1 MIRPIWLSAAVT
13 LWLYA
18 QQTTT
23 TKLQVQI
30 QPEAHLAPQQISLS
44 FRVSPDGSSEVTR
57 QTESIA
63 AWVRALPGQR
73 IRLQARVLSMTGP
86 IGPISPTALGWS
98 GGLIRAS
105 SGAQNATCTAGT
117 FDGAQPADLI
127 SNWTRFASLACAVT
141 FLLISPRTLPPGSYT
156 GTVDLVLRAE

>member
-18 QQTTT
+18 

-63 AWVRALPGQR
+63 AWVRALP
-73 IRLQARVLSMTGP
+73 V
-86 IGPISPTALGWS
+86 S
-98 GGLIRAS
+98 G
-105 SGAQNATCTAGT
+105 SGCT
-117 FDGAQPADLI
+117 FDAAQPADLI

-141 FLLISPRTLPPGSYT
+141 FFLISPRTLPPGSYT

>member
-18 QQTTT
+18 

-105 SGAQNATCTAGT
+105 SGAQNVTCTAGT
-117 FDGAQPADLI
+117 FDAAQPADLI
-127 SNWTRFASLACAVT
+127 DRKSTRLNS
-141 FLLISPRTLPPGSYT
+141 S
-156 GTVDLVLRAE
+156 

>member
-44 FRVSPDGSSEVTR
+44 FRVSPDGSSDVTS

-73 IRLQARVLSMTGP
+73 IRLQTRVVSLTGP
-86 IGPISPTALGWS
+86 TGPISPTALGWS
-98 GGLIRAS
+98 GGLIRAGS
-105 SGAQNATCTAGT
+105 SAQNAACTAGT
-117 FDGAQPADLI
+117 FDGVQAADLI
-127 SNWTRFASLACAVT
+127 ANWTRSASLACAVT
-141 FLLISPRTLPPGSYT
+141 FSLISPSTLPPGSYS
-156 GTVDLVLRAE
+156 GTIELTLRSE